1 MAVRTPLYYVGGNLR
16 EMSSIL
22 VEEIK
27 ALSTYLYSLSPTK
40 ILTVVPSGGNLTS
53 ISDTRLQAGALSTST
68 TALPNE
74 ATTAEPS
81 IVTVTYQRII
91 QTTSTLTLT
100 ADTGKLFPLYYTS
113 SGNLRAMDATDFLD
127 TFIHPAITNLAL
139 STTTSDQAG
148 TYFVSTST
156 SVAGSTLISSTPIFL
171 DTRADTTKYSAATA
185 AVTTVN
191 DATAI
196 LNDTTVTV
204 ADATN
209 ISINDNIQFAS
220 PTTFTDGQTYKVTN
234 KSSNLLTITRFPSL
248 TGGLARAVANGS
260 NVRLVMPEE
269 LDQPTT
275 INSYYLHRVNGS
287 PVVLSQVPLYID
299 AANNVKEFTQAE
311 LEALLSN
318 YIRYEVASSTL
329 GHSLSYNLGTTGSG
343 NIRGSGM
350 TDTRLNGT
358 GDYQTL
364 FVGADDYRAQ
374 EFPNGTPVSINT
386 YYLRINKS

>member
-1 MAVRTPLYYVGGNLR
+1 
-16 EMSSIL
+16 
-22 VEEIK
+22 
-27 ALSTYLYSLSPTK
+27 
-40 ILTVVPSGGNLTS
+40 
-53 ISDTRLQAGALSTST
+53 
-68 TALPNE
+68 
-74 ATTAEPS
+74 
-81 IVTVTYQRII
+81 
-91 QTTSTLTLT
+91 
-100 ADTGKLFPLYYTS
+100 
-113 SGNLRAMDATDFLD
+113 MDATDFLD
-127 TFIHPAITNLAL
+127 TFIHPTITNLAL
-139 STTTSDQAG
+139 STTTTDQAG

-204 ADATN
+204 ANATN
-209 ISINDNIQFAS
+209 ININDNIQFAS

-248 TGGLARAVANGS
+248 TGGLARAVANSS

-299 AANNVKEFTQAE
+299 AANNIKEFTQAE
-311 LEALLSN
+311 LEDLLSN

-329 GHSLSYNLGTTGSG
+329 GYSLSYNLGTTGSG

-364 FVGADDYRAQ
+364 FVNADDYRAQ
-374 EFPNGTPVSINT
+374 EFPNGTAVSINT